1 MPLREKNEAIAVL
14 LETETQQI
22 EPGNSQRESRAT
34 AHAPETFTR
43 SQCTAKPQAPFPK
56 QGQATCSYICAFTN
70 TKTKKAKA
78 QLTVFKHLRLL
89 AEAAVSSAWIPAGAE
104 PLHRF
109 PAPTHTI
116 AAAHRCHQQTWTLSC
131 PAFPNLGQGRS
142 CTDHLRIPFNPDV
155 SQQFK
160 ISLSFSVNTQT
171 SSPSEQE

>member
-1 MPLREKNEAIAVL
+1 MPLREKNEAIAAL

-22 EPGNSQRESRAT
+22 EPGNSEWESRAI

-43 SQCTAKPQAPFPK
+43 SQCTAKPQVPFPK
-56 QGQATCSYICAFTN
+56 QGQATRSYSCAFTN

-104 PLHRF
+104 PLPRF

-116 AAAHRCHQQTWTLSC
+116 AAARRCHHQTWTHSC
-131 PAFPNLGQGRS
+131 S
-142 CTDHLRIPFNPDV
+142 
-155 SQQFK
+155 
-160 ISLSFSVNTQT
+160 SLPQPWTGKKLY
-171 SSPSEQE
+171 